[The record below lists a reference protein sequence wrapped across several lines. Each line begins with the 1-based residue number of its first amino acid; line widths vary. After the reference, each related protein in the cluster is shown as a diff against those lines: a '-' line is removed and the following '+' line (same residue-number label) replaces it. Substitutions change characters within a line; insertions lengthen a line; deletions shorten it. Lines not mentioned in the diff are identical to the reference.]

1 MRPALYSKFVE
12 KAEAALISA
21 VEIYNKPGFRYREET
36 FAILAINAWELILKA
51 RLLKDNSNDPGVIR
65 VYESRRT
72 KSGKQSKKRYLK
84 RNRAGNPLTLSLGA
98 CVQALENNTATRLS
112 PEIKLNL
119 DALIAI
125 RDSAAHYINASPVLA
140 KQVLEV
146 ASATVKNFIEV
157 AKSWFDSDFSHSLSL
172 ILPLSF
178 LSHQKEI
185 EAVLVTRGE
194 QRLLGYLQSLAAQ
207 EVDTGSPFS
216 VGIRMHIKFE
226 RSKLSTAS
234 KVQVTNDPDAVKVFL
249 TEQDVRERYPWDY
262 TMLCSKCSARYADFK
277 IAGKFHSLRKPLLS
291 DGRFAHSRY
300 LDPNNPKSGR
310 KDFYSSAI
318 LDILD
323 KSYMKK

>member
-12 KAEAALISA
+12 KAEAALVAA

-51 RLLKDNSNDPGVIR
+51 RLLKDNSNDPGAIR

-98 CVQALENNTATRLS
+98 CAQALENSATTHLS

-119 DALIAI
+119 DALTAI
-125 RDSAAHYINASPVLA
+125 RDSAAHYIHASPVLA

-146 ASATVKNFIEV
+146 ASATVRNFIEI
-157 AKSWFDSDFSHSLSL
+157 AKCWFDSDFSESLSL

-194 QRLLGYLQSLAAQ
+194 QRLLNYLQSLAAQ
-207 EVDTGSPFS
+207 EIVTDSPFS
-216 VGIRMHIKFE
+216 VGIRMQIKFE

-262 TMLCSKCSARYADFK
+262 TTLCSKCAARYTDFK
-277 IAGKFHSLRKPLLS
+277 VTGKFHTLRKPLLS

-300 LDPNNPKSGR
+300 LDPSNPKSGR
-310 KDFYSSAI
+310 KDFYSPTI
-318 LDILD
+318 LEILD
-323 KSYMKK
+323 KNYTKK